1 MTAGAQ
7 TTSTSAVPLPGK
19 VVGHIG
25 LGAMGRPI
33 AQNFVASGQSTLV
46 FDADSASQGRF
57 LDDHAGVGGA
67 ASFADFAA
75 CDVVVLVL
83 PTSDIVDSVVL
94 SEDGL
99 LAHLRPGSTIVD
111 MGSSIPTRT
120 QALAEAA
127 AAKGISVVDAPVS
140 GGVARARQAALAVMV
155 GGDAAAVEAVIPLL
169 RATGS
174 DIIHV
179 GPVGSGHAA
188 KALNNLMAAN
198 NMLIAA
204 EALLVGRKFGIDP
217 ATLLGVINASS
228 GRNQATEAKYE
239 KFVLSRTFDSGFA
252 ARLMRKDIGIALDLA
267 HDQEISPLLGEAV
280 GRLWNAAVD
289 GLDPAADQT
298 DVVRYLE
305 EHHQVSLAD
314 PAGQ

>member
-1 MTAGAQ
+1 MTAGPE
-7 TTSTSAVPLPGK
+7 TPTVKIVPLPGK
-19 VVGHIG
+19 TVGHIG

-33 AQNFVASGQSTLV
+33 AQNFVAGGQPTVV
-46 FDADSASQGRF
+46 FDADPTSQERF
-57 LDDHAGVGGA
+57 LDDHSGIRGA
-67 ASFADFAA
+67 ASLADFAD
-75 CDVVVLVL
+75 CEVVVLVL
-83 PTSDIVDSVVL
+83 PTSDIVDAVVL
-94 SEDGL
+94 SDEGL
-99 LAHLRPGSTIVD
+99 LTHLRPGSTIID

-155 GGDAAAVEAVIPLL
+155 GGDAAAVDSVVPLL
-169 RATGS
+169 KATGS

-198 NMLIAA
+198 NVLIAA

-217 ATLLGVINASS
+217 ATLLSVLNASS
-228 GRNQATEAKYE
+228 GRNQATETKFE
-239 KFVLSRTFDSGFA
+239 KFVLSRSFDSGFA

-267 HDQEISPLLGEAV
+267 HDQEISPLLGETV

-289 GLDPAADQT
+289 ELDPAADQT

-305 EHHQVSLAD
+305 ELHHVSLED
-314 PAGQ
+314 PAGH